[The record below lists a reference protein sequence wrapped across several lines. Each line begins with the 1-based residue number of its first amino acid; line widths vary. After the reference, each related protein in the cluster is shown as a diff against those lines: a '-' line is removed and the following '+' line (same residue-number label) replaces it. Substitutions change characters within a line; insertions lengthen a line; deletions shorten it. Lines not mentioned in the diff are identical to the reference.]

1 MTKTVWRRKACAS
14 VLRLTALLLAL
25 CLLPLGAAAES
36 SSRDGWVEFILICNE
51 GMNNNRG
58 NAGNTTMIVALN
70 TQTGMVKMLMFT
82 WDTFIDYEGYDV
94 PQRLDMPYRNNG
106 PEELVRVFNQNFNT
120 GITRF
125 MSLNYLNLASLIDAY
140 GGVTVDI
147 TRAERNALNG
157 MVGSK
162 RNQLQQLAGSGLIT
176 QVVLDSLASNYYL
189 NDYGP
194 DTELNGLQA
203 VGYGWLQYDSVYN
216 CCERE
221 IEVVA
226 ALFHSVGTS
235 IGEHVAFYT
244 DATGAPE
251 DQDGKRLINL
261 DFMTK
266 DDREYLM
273 REMSPIFDM
282 SYNNLSDEEI
292 ETISWGLARGAYLA
306 SRQGVNVFDHIDTM
320 ILPEEARD
328 PYDNIAGAQGHLV
341 NKESNAA
348 AIRRFIYGE
357 E

>member
-58 NAGNTTMIVALN
+58 DAGNTTMIVALN

-221 IEVVA
+221 VEVVA
-226 ALFHSVGTS
+226 NLFHSVGETIRS
-235 IGEHVAFYT
+235 HVSFYT
-244 DATGAPE
+244 DETGEPE
-251 DQDGKRLINL
+251 NDGRRLINL
-261 DFMTK
+261 DAMTEE
-266 DDREYLM
+266 DEAFLHLQV
-273 REMSPIFDM
+273 SPIFEM
-282 SYNNLSDEEI
+282 TANNLTDEDI
-292 ETISWGLARGAYLA
+292 RTITAALARSAYA
-306 SRQGVNVFDHIDTM
+306 AARQGANIFENLDYT
-320 ILPEEARD
+320 ILPLEAAE
-328 PYDNIAGAQGHLV
+328 PYEIVAGTQGHVIDKEANIAR
-341 NKESNAA
+341 
-348 AIRRFIYGE
+348 IE
-357 E
+357 EFLFSED